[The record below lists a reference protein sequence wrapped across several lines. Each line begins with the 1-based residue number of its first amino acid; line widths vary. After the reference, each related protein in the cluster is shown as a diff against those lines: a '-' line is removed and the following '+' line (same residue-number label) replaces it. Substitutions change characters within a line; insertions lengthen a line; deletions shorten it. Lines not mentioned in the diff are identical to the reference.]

1 MKRLVALTVVFL
13 FALASLSFAGGWD
26 KTKGT
31 DKVTLK
37 GTLLCVGCNLKKMSG
52 ANAQCDLYAHH
63 AIGFKTEDGLIW
75 NILEN
80 AKGHDIVRGHKLLE
94 KNVPATITG
103 WIYPVAN
110 AIEIDTI
117 EVEGISMKDI
127 QKAAW
132 EEDQLLARGL
142 MGRKIGEAPVMGH
155 EH

>member
-1 MKRLVALTVVFL
+1 MKRIIALTVVFV

-37 GTLLCVGCNLKKMSG
+37 GTLLCIGCNLKKMGG
-52 ANAQCDLYAHH
+52 ANAQCNLYAHH
-63 AIGFKTEDGLIW
+63 AIGFKSEDGLMW
-75 NILEN
+75 NILNNE
-80 AKGHDIVRGHKLLE
+80 KGHDIIMAHKLLE

-110 AIEIDTI
+110 VIEIDSI
-117 EVEGISMKDI
+117 QVEGISMQDI

-132 EEDQLLARGL
+132 EDDQLLAKRL
-142 MGRKIGEAPVMGH
+142 MGRKVGESPVMGH